1 MNKGRPA
8 VKTRD
13 LFHAT
18 ALSHPSDGLALI
30 KVCDQLFQTA
40 KMTRPTEA
48 HQFIK
53 DLRANGRLVRNYT
66 QNIDGLE
73 ETAGLSTDLSK
84 FNFASNCDDKTKGQL
99 HSPKMTSGSLTEEVG
114 CVQLHGSLLSW
125 RCLRCGQRCRWDERR
140 DAILDGK
147 LPICHA
153 CPRTS
158 NRGRPLA
165 PGHLRPDILLY
176 DESDPRADSISE
188 IIQHDLSLDVDL
200 LLIFG
205 TSLAVHG
212 IRELTKKFARLVHKN
227 NGKVLSIN
235 REGPVRSQ
243 WNGVIDYW
251 VEWDCDAWVRD
262 LKRRNNHSCSLSTTR
277 RSGLPTAII
286 IDDNGDDDDGKVEE
300 STVLCTSAK
309 GKKRLA
315 SLNNGSAKRVKG
327 HSGLV
332 ESSGRKTASEVLIGT
347 RDHPIDL

>member
-8 VKTRD
+8 VNTRD
-13 LFHAT
+13 LFHQT

-30 KVCDQLFQTA
+30 KVCNQLFQTA

-48 HQFIK
+48 HRFIK

-84 FNFASNCDDKTKGQL
+84 FNFASDCDDKTKRQS
-99 HSPKMTSGSLTEEVG
+99 HSPKMISGSLTEEVG

-125 RCLRCGQRCRWDERR
+125 DERR
-140 DAILDGK
+140 GAILDGK
-147 LPICHA
+147 LSICDA

-158 NRGRPLA
+158 NSGRPLA

-176 DESDPRADSISE
+176 GEPDPRADSISE

-243 WNGVIDYW
+243 WNGAIDYW
-251 VEWDCDAWVRD
+251 VEWDCDAWVCD

-286 IDDNGDDDDGKVEE
+286 IDDDDDDDDGKVEE

-327 HSGLV
+327 HS
-332 ESSGRKTASEVLIGT
+332 EALIGT
-347 RDHPIDL
+347 RDHPIDLT